1 MNTFSKWVEKVGGAE
16 TAASQLGVTPDA
28 VRKWMR
34 GDRCPRAPMLVKI
47 EQVSCGEVPRTAL
60 LWPEAPAADAA

>member
-1 MNTFSKWVEKVGGAE
+1 MNTFSRWVEKVGGADP
-16 TAASQLGVTPDA
+16 AADLLGVTPDA

-47 EQVSCGEVPRTAL
+47 EQVSGGEVPRTAL
-60 LWPEAPAADAA
+60 LWPDAPTERAA